1 MCYDASKIL
10 FYTLQGQIMKGH
22 NIGYIRVSSGSQNS
36 ERQLADIALDATF
49 TDKASGK
56 NTDRPELAKCLTHLR
71 SGDKL
76 HVHSIDRLARNLKD
90 LQEIVGELK
99 DKGVSIHFH
108 KENLIFD
115 ASASSPMQELMFQML
130 GAFAQ
135 FERTLIKERQRE
147 GIAAAQARGQKL
159 GAPPKLSLSQV
170 AEIKNLAVIGAD
182 KTKIAKQFGISRP
195 TLYKILAAA

>member
-1 MCYDASKIL
+1 MS
-10 FYTLQGQIMKGH
+10 QGQIMKGH

-36 ERQLADIALDATF
+36 ERQLSDIELNATF

-90 LQEIVGELK
+90 LQEIVDALK
-99 DKGVSIHFH
+99 NKGVSIHFH
-108 KENLIFD
+108 KENLIFE
-115 ASASSPMQELMFQML
+115 ASTSSPMQDLMFQML

-159 GAPPKLSLSQV
+159 GAPSKLSLAQV
-170 AEIKNLAVIGAD
+170 NEIKNLAESIGAD
-182 KTKIAKQFGISRP
+182 KSKIAKQFGISRP

>member
-1 MCYDASKIL
+1 MTETTPTYL
-10 FYTLQGQIMKGH
+10 TGH
-22 NIGYIRVSSGSQNS
+22 NIGYVRVSSGSQNS
-36 ERQLADIALDATF
+36 ERQLSDLELDLTF

-56 NTDRPELAKCLTHLR
+56 TTDRPELAKCLTHLR

-90 LQEIVGELK
+90 LQEIVDKLK
-99 DKGVSIHFH
+99 TKGVSVHFH

-115 ASASSPMQELMFQML
+115 ASTSSPMQELMFQML

-147 GIAAAQARGQKL
+147 GIAAAQAKGQKL
-159 GAPPKLSLSQV
+159 GAPAKLTPAQ
-170 AEIKNLAVIGAD
+170 AMEIKGLANAIGAD
-182 KTKIAKQFGISRP
+182 KSAIAKQFGISRP
-195 TLYKILAAA
+195 TMYKILAA